1 MLDAYIRTIGGFVLA
16 LVTFSGTLLDQT
28 TNQPLTGVRVSAS
41 GPSAAHASTDARGYF
56 RLSDLKPGQYTIIVQ
71 SKDVPQQSFSYKIT
85 RNMAQTIKA
94 CSTTLDYH
102 CGTPGGG
109 PGA

>member
-1 MLDAYIRTIGGFVLA
+1 MKALAMLALA
-16 LVTFSGTLLDQT
+16 LVTFWGTLLDKT

-41 GPSAAHASTDARGYF
+41 GQSTARASTDSRGKF
-56 RLSDLKPGQYTIIVQ
+56 TLVNLRPGQYTITVQ
-71 SKDVPQQSFSYKIT
+71 SKDVPPQNFDYKIT
-85 RNMAQTIKA
+85 KGTTQTIKA

-102 CGTPGGG
+102 CGSPGGGG

>member
-1 MLDAYIRTIGGFVLA
+1 MLNAYIRTIGGFALA

-28 TNQPLTGVRVSAS
+28 TNQPLTGVHVNAS
-41 GPSAAHASTDARGYF
+41 GPSTAHGSTDSRGNF
-56 RLSDLKPGQYTIIVQ
+56 TLSNLKPGRYTITVQ
-71 SKDVPQQSFSYKIT
+71 SKDVPQQTFSYKIT
-85 RNMAQTIKA
+85 RSTAQTIKA

-109 PGA
+109 PG